1 MNLQVATMRIHMY
14 KSYDTFSANAESA
27 TVTTAAIIAG
37 NDSRIFSMALHLE
50 IVYSIIHGLRFGDQH
65 IPHLLK
71 LLRKLLRGQDAG
83 LVLLNDGVGLASPG
97 VEQP

>member
-1 MNLQVATMRIHMY
+1 MY
-14 KSYDTFSANAESA
+14 KSYDTFSAA
-27 TVTTAAIIAG
+27 TVTTAAIIAD
-37 NDSRIFSMALHLE
+37 NDSRIFSMTLRLG

-71 LLRKLLRGQDAG
+71 LLRKLLCGQAAG

>member
-1 MNLQVATMRIHMY
+1 MY
-14 KSYDTFSANAESA
+14 KSYDTFSADAESA

-37 NDSRIFSMALHLE
+37 NDSRSFFMTLHLE
-50 IVYSIIHGLRFGDQH
+50 IVYSMLRGLHFGYQH

-71 LLRKLLRGQDAG
+71 LLRKLLCGQDAG

>member
-1 MNLQVATMRIHMY
+1 MNLQVATIRIHMY
-14 KSYDTFSANAESA
+14 KSYDTFSADAESA

-37 NDSRIFSMALHLE
+37 NDSRIFSMALHLG
-50 IVYSIIHGLRFGDQH
+50 IVYSMLRGLHFGYQH

-71 LLRKLLRGQDAG
+71 LLRKLLGGQDAG

>member
-1 MNLQVATMRIHMY
+1 MY
-14 KSYDTFSANAESA
+14 KSYDTFSADAEPA

-37 NDSRIFSMALHLE
+37 NDSRIFSMTQHLG
-50 IVYSIIHGLRFGDQH
+50 IVYSMLRGLPFGYQH

-71 LLRKLLRGQDAG
+71 LLRKLLCGQDAG